1 MSELASRAP
10 WHPNTL
16 SPFLM
21 SPTESRTELCH
32 ILALGVLRLRQPN
45 STQLFDDMRESSLHF
60 PPDQWRH
67 ATPTHR
73 RPA

>member
-10 WHPNTL
+10 RRPNPLPT
-16 SPFLM
+16 FLM
-21 SPTESRTELCH
+21 SPTERRTELCH
-32 ILALGVLRLRQPN
+32 ILALGVLRLRQGN
-45 STQLFDDMRESSLHF
+45 AAQLSDNMRESSLHF